1 MILFRHN
8 LMRAEFLLFD
18 TGESNPHKSLDES
31 NGEEGEVERL
41 VCFDHSKQ
49 RLQAAEKAKE
59 EVAVMAFDVDA
70 DADGWSCER
79 NSHVLKRNQVFPS
92 STLVYLIIMLDAI
105 NVQVG
110 KNSNFG

>member
-1 MILFRHN
+1 
-8 LMRAEFLLFD
+8 MRAEFLLFD

-31 NGEEGEVERL
+31 NGEEEEEEWL

-49 RLQAAEKAKE
+49 RLQAAAEKAKE

-92 STLVYLIIMLDAI
+92 STQCKIILIFF
-105 NVQVG
+105 
-110 KNSNFG
+110 K